1 LRTVDNDINLHRRAL
16 SSFCWSSNVGF
27 KWLIYFLSS
36 IFQMYG
42 LDCFKPNVIWT
53 KDQCN
58 G

>member
-1 LRTVDNDINLHRRAL
+1 
-16 SSFCWSSNVGF
+16 
-27 KWLIYFLSS
+27 
-36 IFQMYG
+36 MYG